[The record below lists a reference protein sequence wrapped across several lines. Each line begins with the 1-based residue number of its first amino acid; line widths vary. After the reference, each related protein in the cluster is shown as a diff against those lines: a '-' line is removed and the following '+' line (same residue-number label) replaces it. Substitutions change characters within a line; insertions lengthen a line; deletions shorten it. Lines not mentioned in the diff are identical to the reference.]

1 MQKDDTNID
10 WIWTDAW
17 LLQAIHLA
25 TGDRNTGADLKGILM
40 MGDGIN
46 HAIFTVAEL
55 KQGLEK
61 LTAIDYVR
69 IASNRFFLT
78 DKFLNAYSLISD
90 KAKTLLK
97 ATAQLDIL
105 LKANPV
111 DKSMINKIGSNIISK
126 SRVNNAYLQY
136 QQQFGH

>member
-10 WIWTDAW
+10 WTWTDAW
-17 LLQAIHLA
+17 LLQAIQLA

-46 HAIFTVAEL
+46 HAIFTVSEL

-69 IASNRFFLT
+69 ITSNRFFLT
-78 DKFLNAYSLISD
+78 DKFLIAYSLISD

-97 ATAQLDIL
+97 ATAQLDVL
-105 LKANPV
+105 LKTNPI
-111 DKSMINKIGSNIISK
+111 DKSMIIEIGNNIISK

-136 QQQFGH
+136 QQQFRQ